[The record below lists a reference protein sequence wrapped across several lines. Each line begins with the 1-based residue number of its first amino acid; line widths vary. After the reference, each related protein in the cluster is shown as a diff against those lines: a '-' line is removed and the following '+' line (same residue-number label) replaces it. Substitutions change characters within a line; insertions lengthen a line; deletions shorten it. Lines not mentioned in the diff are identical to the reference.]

1 VPVRTRLKIN
11 KPSSSEWELA
21 IDLPL
26 GVVASQLMRIEE
38 QLRLLNMKAA
48 DFVRERDSDRRSGAI
63 AIRLERI
70 NRALDSIR
78 TLMADIETDI
88 DSPNGSSDAV
98 YSRAADGLEPRAIQ
112 RMFRAAS
119 RPMASSRESSSAAV
133 R

>member
-1 VPVRTRLKIN
+1 MSKS
-11 KPSSSEWELA
+11 SSSEWELA

-63 AIRLERI
+63 SIRLERI

-78 TLMADIETDI
+78 TLMADIEADI
-88 DSPNGSSDAV
+88 DTAHGAPEAV
-98 YSRAADGLEPRAIQ
+98 YSRAADRKRAPE
-112 RMFRAAS
+112 RDD
-119 RPMASSRESSSAAV
+119 
-133 R
+133 

>member
-1 VPVRTRLKIN
+1 MNRT
-11 KPSSSEWELA
+11 SSSEWELA

-98 YSRAADGLEPRAIQ
+98 YSRAADRKPAPERDD
-112 RMFRAAS
+112 
-119 RPMASSRESSSAAV
+119 
-133 R
+133 

>member
-1 VPVRTRLKIN
+1 MS
-11 KPSSSEWELA
+11 KPSSSDWELA

-88 DSPNGSSDAV
+88 DGANWSSEAV
-98 YSRAADGLEPRAIQ
+98 YSRAADRKPSPERDD
-112 RMFRAAS
+112 
-119 RPMASSRESSSAAV
+119 
-133 R
+133 